1 MAPVKRKKFVLFT
14 LIVVVLLGLL
24 YIIFNENG
32 IIKYLTLKHQ
42 LNSLKEEAGKV
53 EDNNKKL
60 KESIDSLRAK
70 VPAKIERVA
79 REKYNM
85 MRKGEKA
92 VKIIE
97 K

>member
-1 MAPVKRKKFVLFT
+1 MFT
-14 LIVVVLLGLL
+14 LIVVVLFGLL
-24 YIIFNENG
+24 YIMFNENG

-42 LNSLKEEAGKV
+42 LNSLKEEVSKV
-53 EDNNKKL
+53 EDTNKKL

-70 VPAKIERVA
+70 VPAKIEKIA

>member
-1 MAPVKRKKFVLFT
+1 MFT
-14 LIVVVLLGLL
+14 LIVVVLFGLL
-24 YIIFNENG
+24 YIMFNENG

-42 LNSLKEEAGKV
+42 LNSLKEEVGKV
-53 EDNNKKL
+53 EDTNKKL

-70 VPAKIERVA
+70 VPAKIEKIA

>member
-1 MAPVKRKKFVLFT
+1 MASSKRKKLILYT

-24 YIIFNENG
+24 YIMFNENG
-32 IIKYLTLKHQ
+32 VVKYLSLKHQ
-42 LNSLKEEAGKV
+42 LNSLKEQVERV